1 MSLEDIERLE
11 QKIAK
16 DPDSKLFVPLAEE
29 YKKAGMVDEAISLLV
44 HGLEKQPHYLSA
56 RVSLGKIYIGKGMLN
71 EAREEFLKVV
81 TIIPDNLYAHKKLAE
96 LYQELGEI
104 SNSISELKVVLN
116 LNPSDEWAIA
126 TLSAIEKASREI
138 PQQPPWQE
146 IMEPPESPLVLI
158 PPDQEISEPL
168 QEIFSPEEAEEEK
181 PLTEEPDVP
190 EAGVEEPA
198 PVYNTVLDAENS
210 IKQGRYSE
218 AMHIY
223 KTIISED
230 PENKQ
235 VLQRMAELKTLF
247 KILGKDQETHIMQ
260 LERFL
265 EGIKKR
271 RDEFLSS
278 T

>member
-1 MSLEDIERLE
+1 MSREDIERLE
-11 QKIAK
+11 QKIAR

-29 YKKAGMVDEAISLLV
+29 YRKAGMVDEAINLLV
-44 HGLEKQPHYLSA
+44 QGLEKQPHYLSA
-56 RVSLGKIYIGKGMLN
+56 RVSLGKIYMSKGLLN
-71 EAREEFLKVV
+71 EAKEEFQKVI
-81 TIIPDNLYAHKKLAE
+81 TIIPENLYAHKKLAE

-104 SNSISELKVVLN
+104 NNSISELKVVLN
-116 LNPSDEWAIA
+116 LNPTDEWAIA

-138 PQQPPWQE
+138 PQQPTVEELPESVSVVIGSVQE
-146 IMEPPESPLVLI
+146 ELEPP
-158 PPDQEISEPL
+158 QEA
-168 QEIFSPEEAEEEK
+168 FYPEE
-181 PLTEEPDVP
+181 TVDEEPGVLGAL

-198 PVYNTVLDAENS
+198 PGYNTILDAENS

-235 VLQRMAELKTLF
+235 ALQRMAELKTLF

-271 RDEFLSS
+271 RDTYFSS